1 MRSKHE
7 KLNVTKSNRCS
18 RFCLLCFYHYL
29 LLLLLLL
36 LSYLGITMT
45 HFALSPSSPPIS
57 GSHSAAQAGREI
69 QLSQPLSS
77 AVIAEGS
84 WLLPSKPSIHFLYA
98 GNHTERVAHR
108 SRQRSFEDS
117 PPPHLSLETSGRRS
131 TAYNYDSL
139 GLL

>member
-1 MRSKHE
+1 MQSKYE

-36 LSYLGITMT
+36 LLYLGITMT
-45 HFALSPSSPPIS
+45 HFALSVSSPPIS
-57 GSHSAAQAGREI
+57 GSHSAAQTGLEV

-77 AVIAEGS
+77 AVIAGGS
-84 WLLPSKPSIHFLYA
+84 WLLPSKPSILYA
-98 GNHTERVAHR
+98 GNHTERVEHR

-131 TAYNYDSL
+131 TAYNHDSL
-139 GLL
+139 GLF